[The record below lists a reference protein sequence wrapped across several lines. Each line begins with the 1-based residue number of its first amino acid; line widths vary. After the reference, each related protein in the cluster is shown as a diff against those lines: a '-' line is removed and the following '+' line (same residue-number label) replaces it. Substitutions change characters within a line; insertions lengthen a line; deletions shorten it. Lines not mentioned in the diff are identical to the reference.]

1 MRRKTRGTL
10 QINEDVKRLF
20 MLAKPLNV
28 TSSDFLRGLVL
39 LHAREVREASEKS
52 QSITATDGTVP
63 PDVAEDRHK
72 PGRYSCLGRP
82 RGAKDLRPRTRRTK
96 RMLARQ
102 GRGTSDI
109 QY

>member
-1 MRRKTRGTL
+1 MRRKIRGTL

-39 LHAREVREASEKS
+39 LQAREVREASEKS
-52 QSITATDGTVP
+52 QNITGIDGTAP
-63 PDVAEDRHK
+63 PDLAEGRPK
-72 PGRYSCLGRP
+72 MGRYTCLGRP
-82 RGAKDLRPRTRRTK
+82 QGAKDLRPRTRRTK
-96 RMLARQ
+96 RRLALQ
-102 GRGTSDI
+102 GRGMNDI